1 MTARLKSD
9 VIIYPITDGTATAAG
24 FLRDKENIIGLVS
37 VAVAAG
43 IPYFQI
49 REKHLPDGLLL
60 ELTQR
65 AAEAVS
71 GTKTKLL
78 LNGRI
83 DIACKG
89 GADGVHLPSDGV
101 SVAEA
106 RDLCN
111 REMIVAVSTHSPE
124 EVLRAKADGA
134 DLVVFGPVFA
144 TPGKGEPKGID
155 GLRAARQIA
164 GEMPVIALGGI
175 TGENVDAVIEAGAA
189 GFAAIRYLNDKE
201 NLKKLGE
208 WLKSDRRGVF
218 RRQVRK
224 PARKQGR
231 NEFA

>member
-9 VIIYPITDGTATAAG
+9 VIIYPITDGTATAVA
-24 FLRDKENIIGLVS
+24 FLRDKERIIGLLS

-65 AAEAVS
+65 AAEAVI
-71 GTKTKLL
+71 GTNTKLL
-78 LNGRI
+78 VNGRV
-83 DIACKG
+83 DISCKG

-106 RDLCN
+106 RGLCN
-111 REMIVAVSTHSPE
+111 RELIVAVSTHSPDDI
-124 EVLRAKADGA
+124 AKAREDGA
-134 DLVVFGPVFA
+134 DFVVFGPVFA

-155 GLRAARQIA
+155 GLRAACQTA

-208 WLKSDRRGVF
+208 WLRSDRSDVF
-218 RRQVRK
+218 RRL
-224 PARKQGR
+224 
-231 NEFA
+231 